1 MQTFINSQFVYCL
14 ITWIFS
20 GRNANCRINH
30 LHEQALR
37 IVSKN
42 GDIFFYGF
50 LKKGWFFYYTPQEH
64 SDIMNR
70 AFQCKNSLSN
80 KLINNIFEKRKI
92 ENYNLKSQTNILASF
107 VRTLH
112 YGLNPLRYF
121 AAKCDILHLKK

>member
-20 GRNANCRINH
+20 GRNANFRINH

-50 LKKGWFFYYTPQEH
+50 LKKG
-64 SDIMNR
+64 
-70 AFQCKNSLSN
+70 
-80 KLINNIFEKRKI
+80 
-92 ENYNLKSQTNILASF
+92 
-107 VRTLH
+107 
-112 YGLNPLRYF
+112 
-121 AAKCDILHLKK
+121 